1 MESEQRPGSRSLF
14 RTLRWLIPLL
24 IIVGAIVFRLVALG
38 TVKAASEATPVPVRT
53 MRPVRG
59 DLVKS
64 LRLNAHVESE
74 TMVTV
79 LPLVSGVLQELKV
92 DVGQTVRKNEVIARI
107 DAQRF
112 ELQLQQ
118 AQAAYLSAKSSYD
131 RVSQM
136 YKANATTQQNYEQA
150 RSQYEAYQ
158 SQYELA
164 RIQLDYAS
172 VKSPV
177 DGVVLVKHLSAGSIA
192 APERPIVTIG
202 DLNDLVVRARVPER
216 YYEGFTAKRDTMLIT
231 ITRPG
236 GGEYRG
242 AIRSI
247 SPFVSAETKNF
258 EVVVSIGGKPEALR
272 PGMFIGLEFELV
284 RWPDVYS
291 LPFEALGG
299 GDTVWHV
306 ENGLAVKETYKPVN
320 STDAAFE
327 VPAAWADRD
336 IIIEGQYFARDGGPV
351 SVIKAEGSGS

>member
-1 MESEQRPGSRSLF
+1 MQSEQKSVSRA
-14 RTLRWLIPLL
+14 RGRVLRWLIPLL
-24 IIVGAIVFRLVALG
+24 IIVGAVAFRLVTMSA
-38 TVKAASEATPVPVRT
+38 VAAKSEAAPVPVRT

-79 LPLVSGVLQELKV
+79 LPLVSGILQELNV
-92 DVGQTVRKNEVIARI
+92 DVGQSVRKNQVIARI

-118 AQAAYLSAKSSYD
+118 AEAAYLSAKSSYD
-131 RVSQM
+131 RIGQM

-150 RSQYEAYQ
+150 KTQYEAYL

-202 DLNDLVVRARVPER
+202 DLSDLVVRASVPER
-216 YYEGFTAKRDTMLIT
+216 YYEEFSAKRDTMRIT

-242 AIRSI
+242 SIRSI

-258 EVVVSIGGKPEALR
+258 EVVVSIGGNPEALR
-272 PGMFIGLEFELV
+272 PGMFIALEFELT

-299 GDTVWHV
+299 NDTLWHV
-306 ENGLAVKETYKPVN
+306 DNGLAVKEVYKPAN
-320 STDAAFE
+320 MTDTAFE
-327 VPAAWADRD
+327 VPAHWADRD
-336 IIIEGQYFARDGGPV
+336 FIVEGQYFARDGGSV
-351 SVIKAEGSGS
+351 SIIQAEGSGK

>member
-1 MESEQRPGSRSLF
+1 MEAEQKSVSRGWN
-14 RTLRWLIPLL
+14 RALRWLIPLL
-24 IIVGAIVFRLVALG
+24 VIVGAIAFRLVAMG
-38 TVKAASEATPVPVRT
+38 GVKAMSEAAPVPVRT

-79 LPLVSGVLQELKV
+79 LPLVSGVLQELYV
-92 DVGQTVRKNEVIARI
+92 DVGQAVRKNQVIARI

-118 AQAAYLSAKSSYD
+118 AEAAYLSAKSSYD
-131 RVSQM
+131 RISQM

-150 RSQYEAYQ
+150 KSQYEAYS

-216 YYEGFTAKRDTMLIT
+216 YYEEFMSMRTTMRIT

-236 GGEYRG
+236 GTDYRG
-242 AIRSI
+242 TIRSI

-272 PGMFIGLEFELV
+272 PGMFIALEFELQ

-299 GDTVWHV
+299 NDTLWHV
-306 ENGLAVKETYKPVN
+306 DNGLAVKDVYKPAN
-320 STDAAFE
+320 MTDAAFE
-327 VPAAWADRD
+327 VPADWANRD
-336 IIIEGQYFARDGGPV
+336 FIVEGQYFARDGGPV
-351 SVIKAEGSGS
+351 SIIQAEGSGK